1 DGGGIRG
8 LSELIILEEIMR
20 RVKHDLNMADDP
32 LPVDF
37 FDLIGGTSTGGLIAL
52 LLGRLR
58 LSVPEARKAY
68 VRIAKD
74 VFSVPRYV
82 KKNKFDGQRLEEAVK
97 QLLREQSVGSSGEER
112 MIDPS
117 RPACKA
123 FVCAVPQQDVRAR
136 SGPRLFR
143 TYNVRNNPTFDCT
156 VWEAS
161 RATSAAPTYF
171 DSIAIGDEGEQET
184 FVDGGLGY
192 NNPIEQVL
200 EEASRIFPGRKV
212 ACVVSIGTGLARAIQ
227 FPASPKTSPTK
238 LISALTKMATE
249 SDTTAE
255 KVQKRFR
262 EIKGTYFRFNVDRG
276 LSGIKLEEWE
286 NLGDVR
292 TYTTGY
298 MQQDTIS
305 SHIDAVVTSL
315 LASKAVPGQDDS
327 TALVQVSTS
336 HSVEMGSS
344 EGRPQMLPWKLPTG
358 PYPDFHLNIETL
370 SMTSM

>member
-1 DGGGIRG
+1 
-8 LSELIILEEIMR
+8 M
-20 RVKHDLNMADDP
+20 
-32 LPVDF
+32 
-37 FDLIGGTSTGGLIAL
+37 
-52 LLGRLR
+52 
-58 LSVPEARKAY
+58 
-68 VRIAKD
+68 
-74 VFSVPRYV
+74 
-82 KKNKFDGQRLEEAVK
+82 
-97 QLLREQSVGSSGEER
+97 
-112 MIDPS
+112 
-117 RPACKA
+117 
-123 FVCAVPQQDVRAR
+123 
-136 SGPRLFR
+136 
-143 TYNVRNNPTFDCT
+143 
-156 VWEAS
+156 
-161 RATSAAPTYF
+161 
-171 DSIAIGDEGEQET
+171 
-184 FVDGGLGY
+184 DGGLGY

-200 EEASRIFPGRKV
+200 EEASRVFPGRKV

-298 MQQDTIS
+298 MEQDSIS

-315 LASKAVPGQDDS
+315 LASKVIPGQDDS
-327 TALVQVSTS
+327 NALVQVSTS
-336 HSVEMGSS
+336 HSVGMGSS
-344 EGRPQMLPWKLPTG
+344 EGQPQMLPWNRPTG
-358 PYPDFHLNIETL
+358 HYPDFHLNIDTL